1 MGDRSVTHLLL
12 AQFLGKFVLDNIVRL
27 FYNADIELVFY
38 SSGSSPLLS
47 GR

>member
-1 MGDRSVTHLLL
+1 MGDRSVTHLLFT
-12 AQFLGKFVLDNIVRL
+12 QFLVKFVLDNIVRL
-27 FYNADIELVFY
+27 FYNANIELVFY